1 MQSRM
6 SIPYAPGRL
15 SEWFSTPL
23 GARLLE
29 KELRYFDQELA
40 DVFGF
45 NAIQIGLPEYPYLR
59 TNRMPF
65 RCVTGSEGPVGLRAD
80 PCALPLHTASID
92 LVVLPHTLEFSGNPH
107 QVLREVSRILMPEGH
122 MVLSGFNP
130 WSLWGVRRVA
140 TRSDGIYPW
149 CGQFINLPR
158 IKDWMALLGFE
169 LAGGRMCS
177 YAPPLVSEKWTRRLR
192 FMEAAGNR
200 WWPFAGGVY
209 YLHAIKRVPGMRL
222 ITPQW
227 RPAHAKNKALAT
239 APNKTNGRDDAMAA
253 RTRHEAGDHH

>member
-1 MQSRM
+1 M
-6 SIPYAPGRL
+6 SIHVEPVSL

-29 KELRYFDQELA
+29 TELQYFDHELA

-45 NAIQIGLPEYPYLR
+45 NAIQLGLPEYPYLR
-59 TNRMPF
+59 ANRIAF
-65 RCVTGSEGPVGLRAD
+65 RCVTGSDGPVGLRSD
-80 PCALPLHTASID
+80 PCALPLQTASVD
-92 LVVLPHTLEFSGNPH
+92 LVVLPHTLEFSSNPH

-122 MVLSGFNP
+122 VVLSGFNP
-130 WSLWGVRRVA
+130 WSLWGARRLVA
-140 TRSDGIYPW
+140 RRDGVFPW

-169 LAGGRMCS
+169 LASGRMCS
-177 YAPPLVSEKWTRRLR
+177 YAPPLTSEKWSRRWSFL
-192 FMEAAGNR
+192 EAAGDR

-209 YLHAIKRVPGMRL
+209 YLHGIKRVQGMRL

-227 RPAHAKNKALAT
+227 KTVQVKKKTLA
-239 APNKTNGRDDAMAA
+239 AVPHKTNGRDDAIAA
-253 RTRHEAGDHH
+253 RTNHAAGDPQ